1 MGCANH
7 GLKTRVGQKCIQTWL
22 DANNIL
28 YMVNPRIESSISRS
42 QNLDLGTCIMK
53 PTTVFL
59 VCFVGIAGSVIR
71 QILSA
76 KKHGASS
83 HHYRICGCL

>member
-1 MGCANH
+1 
-7 GLKTRVGQKCIQTWL
+7 
-22 DANNIL
+22 
-28 YMVNPRIESSISRS
+28 MVIPRIESSISRS
-42 QNLDLGTCIMK
+42 QNLELGTCIMK
-53 PTTVFL
+53 PTVFL

-83 HHYRICGCL
+83 RSLQDLWVPLICQLTLMAMEK